1 MDCRKQ
7 MVILNELYQKYHEKG
22 LEIIGI
28 SIDSKKDREKAVSV
42 AKNFLY
48 QNAMLND
55 LKKNSFD
62 NVEFVPTNYAIDKSG
77 NFLSTIDGKDKLL
90 TKKDFLDVLLPLLK
104 KAAK

>member
-1 MDCRKQ
+1 MDCRKE
-7 MVILNELYQKYHEKG
+7 MVILNELYQEHHEKG

-77 NFLSTIDGKDKLL
+77 NLFPQLMEKINC
-90 TKKDFLDVLLPLLK
+90 
-104 KAAK
+104 